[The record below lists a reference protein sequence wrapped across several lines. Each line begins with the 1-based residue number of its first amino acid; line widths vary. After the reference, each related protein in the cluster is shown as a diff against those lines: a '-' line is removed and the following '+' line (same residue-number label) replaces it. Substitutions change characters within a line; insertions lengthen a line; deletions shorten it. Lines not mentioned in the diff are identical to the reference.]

1 MPSELQDLEAEML
14 CDQTEPP
21 GQEPSIL
28 DPRLSVSAQDLKD
41 DKSLV
46 ETVKEKIS
54 DAYDAVKE
62 KTSEITDKNPV
73 DQIHTGETVVDQ
85 IQHIA
90 EESADKVEDM
100 TEASKDYLS
109 AIGLFSFKS
118 LLNIYRCSIYLI
130 IFRRFSK
137 RAKIQRYRG
146 I

>member
-28 DPRLSVSAQDLKD
+28 DPRISAQDLKD

-54 DAYDAVKE
+54 DAYDAMKE
-62 KTSEITDKNPV
+62 KTSEITDKNPKV

-90 EESADKVEDM
+90 EGTADKVEDM

-118 LLNIYRCSIYLI
+118 LYDSPKE
-130 IFRRFSK
+130 RRYNDTRESDDS
-137 RAKIQRYRG
+137 
-146 I
+146 

>member
-28 DPRLSVSAQDLKD
+28 DPRISAQDLKD

-46 ETVKEKIS
+46 ETVKEKIF
-54 DAYDAVKE
+54 DAYDAMKE
-62 KTSEITDKNPV
+62 KTSEITDKNPKV

-90 EESADKVEDM
+90 EATAEKVEDM
-100 TEASKDYLS
+100 LEA
-109 AIGLFSFKS
+109 AWTI
-118 LLNIYRCSIYLI
+118 
-130 IFRRFSK
+130 
-137 RAKIQRYRG
+137 
-146 I
+146 